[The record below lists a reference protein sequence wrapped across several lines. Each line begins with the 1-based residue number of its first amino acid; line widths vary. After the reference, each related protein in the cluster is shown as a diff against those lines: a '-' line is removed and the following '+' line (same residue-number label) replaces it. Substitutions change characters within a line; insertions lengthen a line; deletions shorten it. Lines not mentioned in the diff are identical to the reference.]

1 MYEYKTETITL
12 KYKWIEGEYVK
23 EEDLKIMDEAFNLN
37 QKDGWELVTYDYLT
51 SDRKIKDQ
59 TVILATFRR
68 KK

>member
-12 KYKWIEGEYVK
+12 TLKFYEGEYIK
-23 EEDLKIMDEAFNLN
+23 EEDLKRMDERFNSN
-37 QKDGWELVTYDYLT
+37 QEDGWELVAYDYLKT
-51 SDRKIKDQ
+51 MQRIKDQ

>member
-12 KYKWIEGEYVK
+12 TLKAYEGEYVK
-23 EEDLKIMDEAFNLN
+23 DKDLKIMDERFNSN
-37 QKDGWELVTYDYLT
+37 QEDGWELVTYDYLKT
-51 SDRKIKDQ
+51 MQRIKDQ

>member
-12 KYKWIEGEYVK
+12 TLKLYEGEYVK
-23 EEDLKIMDEAFNLN
+23 EEDLKRMDERFNSN
-37 QKDGWELVTYDYLT
+37 QEDGWELVTYDYLKT
-51 SDRKIKDQ
+51 MRRIKDQ